1 MRQNRGSDYLR
12 TYRDDRLTPY
22 IEIDDRRLQR
32 NLRQMQLKADEA
44 GVSLRPHVKT
54 HKSVVIARRQI
65 AAGAVGIT
73 VSKPSE
79 GVAFIEGGIED
90 VLLAYPVIIPESIRE
105 LLVVAA
111 YRRARVSFIVA
122 EPLGVEA
129 IARAVREQGHN
140 PVTVF
145 VKVDVGLG
153 RVGVNPH
160 SEDGV
165 TLAGHVARCP
175 ELRFGGLVSHAGHA
189 YGASGITEIQTIA
202 KDEATLLRQ
211 LQTRILQHGAVS
223 RCALSTGA
231 TPTALGAPIAP
242 GTDEIRPGNYAL
254 LDLTAIRLGLCQPDD
269 LAMSVVARVVAIND
283 RYAIIDA
290 GSKALTS
297 DRGPHGT
304 GAGHWGIAIS
314 EHLPLAYTVEKLSE
328 EHGFVPHQ
336 GQPPRL
342 GSLMRVFPNH
352 SCAVMAQFNS
362 WVLRGEDDAGEVMQ
376 TEGRGCFL

>member
-1 MRQNRGSDYLR
+1 M
-12 TYRDDRLTPY
+12 
-22 IEIDDRRLQR
+22 
-32 NLRQMQLKADEA
+32 
-44 GVSLRPHVKT
+44 
-54 HKSVVIARRQI
+54 
-65 AAGAVGIT
+65 
-73 VSKPSE
+73 
-79 GVAFIEGGIED
+79 
-90 VLLAYPVIIPESIRE
+90 
-105 LLVVAA
+105 
-111 YRRARVSFIVA
+111 
-122 EPLGVEA
+122 
-129 IARAVREQGHN
+129 REQGHD

-153 RVGVNPH
+153 RVGVNAH

-165 TLAGHVARCP
+165 TLAGHIARCP

-189 YGASGITEIQTIA
+189 YGASDITEIQTIA
-202 KDEATLLRQ
+202 KDEATRLRL
-211 LQTRILQHGAVS
+211 LQTRILQQGAVS

-242 GTDEIRPGNYAL
+242 GTDEVRPGNYAL

-314 EHLPLAYTVEKLSE
+314 EHLPLAYKVEKLSE

-342 GSLMRVFPNH
+342 GSLIRVFPNH
-352 SCAVMAQFNS
+352 ACAVMAQFNS
-362 WVLRGEDDAGEVMQ
+362 WVLRGEDDAGQVMQ